1 MIFFYMSELLGN
13 YFIGNGELMDASAFT
28 HFQELTEQAPSI
40 YEVVR
45 VEDGIPLFFEDYM
58 LRLTNS
64 FRLLHRPL
72 PVQVDTIAAAVAELV
87 RANDH
92 LSGPVKLVFGAGD
105 TQFFIAFLMRPRLPR
120 PDEYILGVKTVFMRE
135 TRDNPNL
142 KLWNRGLRDRS
153 EELLAKSGAYEAIL
167 VNASG
172 YITEASRSNVFFI
185 LGEEVFTTADE
196 HILPGITRKKVL
208 EVCAIHN
215 IPVHFTSLA
224 ADEIERYDS
233 CFLTG
238 TARKIVPV
246 RVVEDVSFKVDT
258 QVLRAV
264 SNHFEAFV
272 KDYLR
277 AHR

>member
-1 MIFFYMSELLGN
+1 MSELLGN
-13 YFIGNGELMDASAFT
+13 YFIGNGEVMDASAFI
-28 HFQELTEQAPSI
+28 HFHGLTEKAPSI

-45 VEDGIPLFFEDYM
+45 IEEGIPLFFEDYM

-64 FRLLHRPL
+64 FRLLRRPL
-72 PVQVDTIAAAVAELV
+72 PIRVDTIAAAVAELV
-87 RANDH
+87 RVNDH
-92 LSGPVKLVFGAGD
+92 PSGPVKLVFGAGD
-105 TQFFIAFLMRPRLPR
+105 TRFFIAFLMRPHLPR
-120 PDEYILGVKTVFMRE
+120 PDEYIRGVKTVFMRE
-135 TRDNPNL
+135 TRETPNL

-153 EELLAKSGAYEAIL
+153 EELLSSSGAYEAIL
-167 VNASG
+167 VNTSG

-185 LGEEVFTTADE
+185 KGEEIFTTGDE

-208 EVCAIHN
+208 EVCDIHN
-215 IPVHFTSLA
+215 IPVHITSLP
-224 ADEIERYDS
+224 ADKVEHYDS

-246 RVVEDVSFKVDT
+246 RDMGDVSFNVNT
-258 QVLRAV
+258 PVLRAV

-272 KDYLR
+272 NDYLR